1 MTATEAA
8 SMSAIPSHAALDAAR
23 AEGDRPA
30 DRCVARLG
38 REVWTVNAALR
49 NVHDNQQQLPE
60 SLPADLREFLLSEV
74 AVPVWLNRTRV
85 LNAQRWAE
93 AHLFHVTAALFCA
106 SLPSAYAAERG
117 AKVLMSTRRMSG
129 DLDRRVNETA
139 RFVLDVL
146 SPGSFDPDGSALQA
160 IRKVRLMHAA
170 VRMQLRRRDEFAG
183 EVPINQEDLLGTLLS
198 FSVIV
203 VRSVRRMG
211 VVVDAR
217 DAEDFYHLWRGVG
230 AMLGLRDDLMPF
242 RFAAAIAATDC
253 IALRQ
258 FRPSPHGQAL
268 MADLLAGIKAHFDL
282 PLLRETPPRL
292 VRYLLGDHT
301 ADILGVP
308 DAARFGDPLAR
319 AARIPGLGRWS
330 DSAPFLYLAS
340 RLGRSLLDTVIS
352 AKLRGAQVTFPMP
365 TQ

>member
-1 MTATEAA
+1 MTASDTAPL
-8 SMSAIPSHAALDAAR
+8 SVIPSHAMLDAAR

-30 DRCVARLG
+30 DQCVARLSG
-38 REVWTVNAALR
+38 EVWTVNAGLR
-49 NVHDNQQQLPE
+49 NVRDNQQQLPD
-60 SLPADLREFLLSEV
+60 SLPADLREFLLSQV
-74 AVPVWLNRTRV
+74 VIPAWLDRTRV

-93 AHLFHVTAALFCA
+93 AHLFHVSAALFCA

-117 AKVLMSTRRMSG
+117 AKVLMATRRMSG

-146 SPGSFDPDGSALQA
+146 APGSFDPEGAALQA

-170 VRMQLRRRDEFAG
+170 VRMLLRERAEFAH

-230 AMLGLRDDLMPF
+230 AMLGLRDDLLPF
-242 RFAAAIAATDC
+242 GFAPALRATDR
-253 IALRQ
+253 IAVRQ
-258 FRPSPHGQAL
+258 FRPSPHGRVL

-282 PLLRETPPRL
+282 PVLRETPPKL
-292 VRYLLGDHT
+292 VRYLLGDHV
-301 ADILGVP
+301 ADMLGVP
-308 DAARFGDPLAR
+308 DAARLGDPLAR
-319 AARIPGLGRWS
+319 AARVPGLGRWS
-330 DSAPFLYLAS
+330 DNAAFHYVAS
-340 RLGRSLLDTVIS
+340 RLGRSLLDTVI
-352 AKLRGAQVTFPMP
+352 ATKLRGAQVTFPMP
-365 TQ
+365 TR